1 MVFIYSDWQAS
12 NKNPV
17 LDIYSALKKEVYS
30 STGIKIGSYKT
41 PEFKE
46 VNYIL
51 SSKKRI

>member
-1 MVFIYSDWQAS
+1 LTSIEYKSGIRHIFSF
-12 NKNPV
+12 
-17 LDIYSALKKEVYS
+17 KKEVYS

-51 SSKKRI
+51 SSKKSI